1 MERSRDGKGTEVVG
15 KEREGSEKGR
25 GMEFRAP
32 PPGEFASLAVGGID
46 AGDREWLHD
55 VTDASL
61 SLTSTVYYCTGM
73 CCVVVLQLDVV
84 RRCHHQT
91 TTSSEH
97 THSVHVHS

>member
-32 PPGEFASLAVGGID
+32 PPPGEFASLAVGGID
-46 AGDREWLHD
+46 ADDREWLHD

-61 SLTSTVYYCTGM
+61 SLTTTVY
-73 CCVVVLQLDVV
+73 
-84 RRCHHQT
+84 
-91 TTSSEH
+91 
-97 THSVHVHS
+97 